1 MVLRFLYVLRAK
13 DDSPSLF
20 GHKNLL
26 VTYPPSHFCWHVFS
40 FEYFWGERGGGGR
53 GGEKESWYDGGK
65 GRHGYSALG
74 YFFLEKGVDMKWKSL
89 YFKC

>member
-20 GHKNLL
+20 GHKNLI

-40 FEYFWGERGGGGR
+40 FEYFWGEGGGGEGERKKVGMMGER
-53 GGEKESWYDGGK
+53 G
-65 GRHGYSALG
+65 
-74 YFFLEKGVDMKWKSL
+74 DMGIQH
-89 YFKC
+89 